1 MKGIMKANELAY
13 DLDFNKIIKAFKKN
27 DTRADQLL
35 MLSINDPI
43 ITGKIN
49 RKESQKDND
58 HEEFLFD
65 ELLSFEENDLGV
77 NQNEAE
83 NRMKIKLEDEENAH
97 KLRLQK
103 RKEKAEQ
110 RIKLEKEEKEK
121 ADLKLQ
127 RIKNERLAIEER
139 KKFELEEKSKK
150 EKEDLEKQI
159 NIENSLII
167 QAFFN
172 NQNDI
177 DNIQDKI
184 ISQNDD
190 SQQFPNTELDET
202 QLAILR
208 LNEYIKEKELQK
220 AKEKSDYSKFVYL
233 RLKSIQ
239 VKETAKKKNKTEI
252 QMIKSTEQEEQLKE
266 EITQIPKDKKI
277 KSIEENRL
285 FRKNMDLALKDREK
299 IARDY

>member
-1 MKGIMKANELAY
+1 
-13 DLDFNKIIKAFKKN
+13 
-27 DTRADQLL
+27 
-35 MLSINDPI
+35 
-43 ITGKIN
+43 
-49 RKESQKDND
+49 
-58 HEEFLFD
+58 
-65 ELLSFEENDLGV
+65 
-77 NQNEAE
+77 
-83 NRMKIKLEDEENAH
+83 MKIKLEDEEKAH

-159 NIENSLII
+159 NIENSLIT

-172 NQNDI
+172 YRNDI

-190 SQQFPNTELDET
+190 SQQLPNTELDET

-220 AKEKSDYSKFVYL
+220 AKEKSDYSKFVYS

-266 EITQIPKDKKI
+266 EITQIPKDKK
-277 KSIEENRL
+277 
-285 FRKNMDLALKDREK
+285 
-299 IARDY
+299 

>member
-1 MKGIMKANELAY
+1 
-13 DLDFNKIIKAFKKN
+13 
-27 DTRADQLL
+27 

-49 RKESQKDND
+49 RKESQKVND

-97 KLRLQK
+97 KLRIQK

-110 RIKLEKEEKEK
+110 RIKLEIEEKEK

-159 NIENSLII
+159 NIENSLIT

-172 NQNDI
+172 NRNDL
-177 DNIQDKI
+177 DYIQDKI

-220 AKEKSDYSKFVYL
+220 AKEKSDYSKFVYS
-233 RLKSIQ
+233 RLKSIK

-266 EITQIPKDKKI
+266 EITQIPILRTKI
-277 KSIEENRL
+277 NIMNKR
-285 FRKNMDLALKDREK
+285 
-299 IARDY
+299 Y

>member
-1 MKGIMKANELAY
+1 
-13 DLDFNKIIKAFKKN
+13 
-27 DTRADQLL
+27 

-49 RKESQKDND
+49 RKESQKVND

-77 NQNEAE
+77 NQNEAD
-83 NRMKIKLEDEENAH
+83 NRMKIKLEDEEKAH

-110 RIKLEKEEKEK
+110 RIKLEIEEKEK
-121 ADLKLQ
+121 ADLKLH
-127 RIKNERLAIEER
+127 RIKNERIAIEER
-139 KKFELEEKSKK
+139 KKFELEEKSKE
-150 EKEDLEKQI
+150 EKDLEKQI
-159 NIENSLII
+159 NIENSLIT

-172 NQNDI
+172 NRNDI

-184 ISQNDD
+184 ISENDD
-190 SQQFPNTELDET
+190 SQQLPNTELDET

-220 AKEKSDYSKFVYL
+220 AKEKSDYSKFVYS

-266 EITQIPKDKKI
+266 EITQIPKDKK
-277 KSIEENRL
+277 
-285 FRKNMDLALKDREK
+285 K
-299 IARDY
+299 IN